1 MTKFRPCID
10 LHAGHVKQIVGGTLS
25 NVSKNLKTNYVS
37 EHPASFYSDLYRQ
50 NDLLGAHVIMLGPG
64 NEDAAKQA
72 IEAWPG
78 RLQLGGGVSDT
89 NAQKWID
96 AGAEKVIITSFLFPN
111 GVLSRERLE
120 SVLANLGHDK
130 DKLVIDLS
138 CRRQGDK
145 WYVAMNKWQTIT
157 DMEVNQESISMLE
170 PYCSEF
176 LIHAAD
182 NEGLQRGMDEEL
194 ITRLAQW
201 CTIPVTYAGG
211 GRTLEDLDLVR
222 DLSFGKVD
230 LTIGSALDIF
240 GGSGVRFEDCVN
252 WNQKNK

>member
-89 NAQKWID
+89 NAQKW
-96 AGAEKVIITSFLFPN
+96 KT
-111 GVLSRERLE
+111 
-120 SVLANLGHDK
+120 
-130 DKLVIDLS
+130 
-138 CRRQGDK
+138 
-145 WYVAMNKWQTIT
+145 
-157 DMEVNQESISMLE
+157 
-170 PYCSEF
+170 
-176 LIHAAD
+176 
-182 NEGLQRGMDEEL
+182 
-194 ITRLAQW
+194 
-201 CTIPVTYAGG
+201 
-211 GRTLEDLDLVR
+211 
-222 DLSFGKVD
+222 
-230 LTIGSALDIF
+230 
-240 GGSGVRFEDCVN
+240 
-252 WNQKNK
+252 